1 MTPIHALVF
10 SKNRAMQLDAFLRS
24 AKKHA
29 PYASI
34 IAMCAFTNG
43 DHEDAYIQAMDEH
56 PEMQGCWAWDDFGG
70 GTIEDQ
76 VRHTL
81 KQHERVVFH
90 TDDEIFYRTPPADL
104 LDNDQ
109 DIIMLRQGR
118 NTTYCHPLDCEQ
130 EVPAGFPRWRWR
142 DAQHDFGYPLS
153 LNATIYRSEWITP
166 LLDFHFNNPTQ
177 LEAALACHHN
187 QFTVEYAVAAEH
199 SCTVA
204 LPHNVVS
211 VDSNCPRGGNPEWQ
225 PDALCQK
232 YRDGWRID
240 LDAMDFSNITA
251 AHQEVP
257 LEFYK
262 P

>member
-10 SKNRAMQLDAFLRS
+10 SKDRAMQLDAFLRS

-29 PYASI
+29 PYITINCVVATTTDVAHEQAYQSVFSEH
-34 IAMCAFTNG
+34 CGPTVVWRDTFGLETLVRAF
-43 DHEDAYIQAMDEH
+43 I
-56 PEMQGCWAWDDFGG
+56 
-70 GTIEDQ
+70 GTPG
-76 VRHTL
+76 H
-81 KQHERVVFH
+81 RVVFH
-90 TDDEIFYRTPPADL
+90 TDDEVFYRTPPAEL

-118 NTTYCHPLDCEQ
+118 NTTYCHPLACEQ

-166 LLDFHFNNPTQ
+166 LLDFHFSNPTQ

-187 QFTVEYAVAAEH
+187 QLTVEYAVAPEH

-232 YRDGWRID
+232 YLDGWRID
-240 LDAMDFSNITA
+240 LDAMDFTNVTA
-251 AHQEVP
+251 AHQEIP
-257 LEFYK
+257 LEFYR